1 MQFVRP
7 VFGQRII
14 SMLISSLLLP
24 SLAGRFPV
32 LCEASVIV
40 LRVLPGDHSA
50 GVAKLMSKA
59 L

>member
-7 VFGQRII
+7 VFGQWII

-24 SLAGRFPV
+24 SLAGRLPV
-32 LCEASVIV
+32 LCEGSVTV

-50 GVAKLMSKA
+50 CELASRN
-59 L
+59 